1 MGYYLTILIGGLLAS
16 LGLSGV
22 AVDTWSNVAFIAPD
36 GPYLTSNVAI
46 VVALATMA
54 AVACAAT
61 GLALRR
67 RQYFAA
73 LGLATGWMLAT
84 VFSLGATLDRVATQ
98 RDSQVQINQSLNAS
112 LVATRAT
119 IDDLISQRDE
129 ESKTGRG
136 PRWKELNA
144 QIVSLRTSLG
154 ALGSE
159 RVEDSSEARIEAIT
173 FGMVTGKQWRTI
185 HPVTA
190 PVGLVLLAN
199 ALIALGAS
207 LMLSAQPV
215 RRRVTIDIT
224 PVPTK
229 LEEAKATIQRL
240 ADERGHIP
248 ALKVVVAETG
258 IPKTTAYRALKLI
271 A

>member
-1 MGYYLTILIGGLLAS
+1 MGYFLTILIGGLLAT
-16 LGLSGV
+16 LGLVGV
-22 AVDTWSNVAFIAPD
+22 AVDTWSNVAFIAPH
-36 GPYLTSNVAI
+36 GPYLSSNVAI
-46 VVALATMA
+46 VVVLAAMA
-54 AVACAAT
+54 AVACAGT

-73 LGLATGWMLAT
+73 IGLALGWTLAT

-98 RDSQVQINQSLNAS
+98 RDEQVQVRQGLNAS
-112 LVATRAT
+112 LITTRAT
-119 IDDLISQRDE
+119 IADLTAQRDQE
-129 ESKTGRG
+129 GKTGRG
-136 PRWKELNA
+136 PRWKDLN
-144 QIVSLRTSLG
+144 QKIIDLRGKLG

-173 FGMVTGKQWRTI
+173 FGAVTGKQWRTL

-190 PVGLVLLAN
+190 PVALVLLAN

-207 LMLSAQPV
+207 LISKAQPV
-215 RRRVTIDIT
+215 RRRIIDVT

-248 ALKVVVAETG
+248 PLKEVVLATG
-258 IPKTTAYRALKLI
+258 IPKTTAHRALKLI